1 MLSALVGSL
10 MFVNDTSRLF
20 MNRTLFS
27 VNFTGE
33 YVRPGKPR
41 VHNYDRNI
49 RKEYTII
56 F

>member
-27 VNFTGE
+27 VNFIGE
-33 YVRPGKPR
+33 YVRPGNRGYIIMIEIYGK
-41 VHNYDRNI
+41 NI
-49 RKEYTII
+49 P
-56 F
+56 